1 MRRVGLLVGIG
12 LLVALPSGLLG
23 AKKYRS
29 VGRCGPAPPAKPHRR
44 KAAEG
49 FAPLPLPVVPLRRT
63 EKKRPPRAPI
73 LIGKIRYGRGQDWLN
88 DPGDIPQL
96 MSQVRRTLGL
106 WYGWRVENL
115 AEITRRHQA
124 GLRNKLPLLFMSGH
138 EAFSFSETERKALRQ
153 YMVDGGTLLVSAC
166 CGMKPFVASA
176 RREIRK
182 LLPEREMTLLPTDHP
197 IYNSYYKIGQVEYMQ
212 ASSSPLDQGAGKKEL
227 PHLYGVHL
235 GVRLALVFSDFDLCC
250 GWDRHTHPYGQRV
263 EPSDAVRLGTNLVA
277 YVCANHRLG
286 KYLAKTTTLEG
297 PHVRPRQQFVFA
309 QVRHNGDWN
318 PMPSALAGLLKE
330 LANNTSASV
339 KFERKAIDLDDTNL
353 FQYPF
358 VYMTGMRNPR
368 LSAKEV
374 SNLRQYLKG
383 GGFLLADATYGLR
396 EFDTA
401 FRAMVKE
408 LFPQAKLEKLD
419 RRDPVFSSFYKIP
432 TLVTT
437 IDGSER
443 PAELEGLYVDGNLT
457 VVYSQYDLG
466 CGWARVSCPYRKG
479 IATEDALRL
488 ATNVIVNA
496 MQN

>member
-1 MRRVGLLVGIG
+1 MRRLVLLSSAVLIVMP
-12 LLVALPSGLLG
+12 VALFG
-23 AKKYRS
+23 AKAKYKS

-73 LIGKIRYGRGQDWLN
+73 LMGKIRYGTGQDWLN
-88 DPGDIPQL
+88 DPGDMPQL
-96 MSQVRRTLGL
+96 LNHVRRSLNL
-106 WYGWRVENL
+106 WYGWRVEKL

-124 GLRNKLPLLFMSGH
+124 GLRNKVPLLFMSGH
-138 EAFSFSETERKALRQ
+138 EAFSFSDAERLALRQ
-153 YMVDGGTLLVSAC
+153 YMVDGGTLFMSAC

-182 LLPEREMTLLPTDHP
+182 LLPDRELALLPADHP
-197 IYNSYYKIGQVEYMQ
+197 VFHSYFKIDKVEYIHP
-212 ASSSPLDQGAGKKEL
+212 STSPLDQGAGKRDL

-235 GVRLALVFSDFDLCC
+235 GVRAALLFSDFDLCC

-263 EPSDAVRLGTNLVA
+263 EPSDAIRMGTNIVA

-286 KYLAKTTTLEG
+286 KYLAKTTTLRG

-309 QVRHNGDWN
+309 QVRHQGDWN

-339 KFERKAIDLDDTNL
+339 KFDRKVLDLDDPNL
-353 FQYPF
+353 YQHPF
-358 VYMTGMRNPR
+358 VYLTGMRDPR
-368 LSAKEV
+368 FSSREV
-374 SNLRQYLKG
+374 ANLRQYLRG

-401 FRAMVKE
+401 FRGLVKE
-408 LFPQAKLEKLD
+408 LFPEAKLETLTS
-419 RRDPVFSSFYKIP
+419 RDPVFSSFYKIP

-443 PAELEGLYVDGNLT
+443 PASLEGLYLDGHL
-457 VVYSQYDLG
+457 VLVYSQYDLG
-466 CGWARVSCPYRKG
+466 CGWARTSCPYRKG
-479 IATEDALRL
+479 IASDDALRL